1 MKHDI
6 EFIEDGHL
14 YLVDGVITPS
24 ITQLLKHKF
33 GGMYDFVNPNTLDV
47 YKRQGHRDRLC
58 GQDAKGTRS

>member
-33 GGMYDFVNPNTLDV
+33 GGMYDFVNPNTLSEA
-47 YKRQGHRDRLC
+47 
-58 GQDAKGTRS
+58 AKKELPYTKL